1 MIHLLKL
8 SVLLR
13 QPVKRIPQTR
23 GGPMIAEA
31 DLDAFVEAESFRN
44 PGAVRTWAKTQK
56 RRMRHL
62 LNYAHLRTFALRML
76 ALLREY
82 SSIAQAWR
90 DVAEAVASEDAHR
103 RAEIAAEGV
112 S

>member
-1 MIHLLKL
+1 MIHLIKL
-8 SVLLR
+8 STLLR

-23 GGPMIAEA
+23 GGAMLSEVA
-31 DLDAFVEAESFRN
+31 LDAFIEAEAFRN
-44 PGAVRTWAKTQK
+44 PGAVRTWAKTQE

-62 LNYAHLRTFALRML
+62 LRYADLRTFALRML

-82 SSIAQAWR
+82 SSVAQAWR
-90 DVAEAVASEDAHR
+90 DVAEAVASEDAYR
-103 RAEIAAEGV
+103 CAELAAEGV